1 MSSAMS
7 VWNATWA
14 TWASGMCAWHVV
26 VLVARP
32 SSEGS
37 AVRHRREVDWAV
49 ALAKGAVTGEG
60 DSRD

>member
-1 MSSAMS
+1 
-7 VWNATWA
+7 
-14 TWASGMCAWHVV
+14 MCAWRVV

-37 AVRHRREVDWAV
+37 AVRRRREVDWTV

-60 DSRD
+60 DSRDWLWLTCMYSEVL